1 MALLHYANLEDH
13 RPDVLMER
21 AFYGLT
27 PFHQFLRRTKDYQD
41 SEDAVRRVGWE
52 VCGGGK
58 RRRTASE
65 TSDGVWIR
73 LVERPRATNAEG
85 DLRAFMD
92 DGNEHVYEAEPL
104 GNADIRR
111 DRIEF
116 DRDRRISILARD
128 PGQHRLKLER
138 MPKSGRS
145 ELVIRANTWPIRSQ
159 LQAIRRLQD
168 TPLSTHRPL
177 LRLFEATDHA
187 QWSDVH
193 RTAIE
198 EPGWMTLT
206 EADRAG
212 TDEQRRF
219 VETALATPDFA
230 FLEGPPGS
238 GKTTAICELILQLV
252 RQEKR
257 VLLCASTHVAVDNV
271 LERLMDDDAG
281 HEGLVIPVRIGDES
295 KVSDTVKKWRLSQ
308 FVKTELKRLRGA
320 YRKLDSPSPS
330 QQAMGDALGGNGQGQ
345 SVIERVI
352 LDASNLVC
360 GTSIGILQHPDLK
373 SQTSTRRTSAAD
385 ANRRHS
391 MRPFDVLI
399 VDEASK
405 TTFQEFLVPALH
417 AQRWVIVGD
426 PKQLSPYVDED
437 EMAVNLQACLP
448 DETTR
453 NACVDAFTASLP
465 PRGRR
470 GAVVVAGDDRARAV
484 YAAQCEARDAKVAD
498 VRHANGELAYA
509 DIVVGEAKEIER
521 RVRDLPLDAATL
533 RGAAGTLDVLQR
545 RVRAW
550 RALANWDG
558 EPPRWE
564 NEVAWR
570 LGRLYDLRF
579 AKDRESAR
587 ASSRERLNREVEDLL
602 PVDGVD
608 TNGGGARRSIDSV
621 REVALPSVLESLRH
635 GFVDGGANGRRATA
649 LSNGLPTRV
658 LNQRRVLLTTQ
669 QRMHPE
675 IAAFSREHIYDGE
688 ALHTPSFMESEREW
702 DYGHYP
708 HRSVWIDARGG
719 YNARTNSNVDERR
732 TVLKELRR
740 FVDWAKHHPRP
751 GGGPWEAAVLTF
763 YRGQERDIRNHL
775 PRSLRERSD
784 HIRIDVCTVDR
795 FQGHEADIVFISFAN
810 RRSTSFLESPNRLN
824 VALTRARYQRVIV
837 GNRVGL
843 GSRSDLL
850 RALVEKEPWDQNL
863 GEEEEK

>member
-13 RPDVLMER
+13 RPEVLMKL

-27 PFHQFLRRTKDYQD
+27 PFYQFLSRTKRYQD
-41 SEDAVRRVGWE
+41 SEDAVRRVRWE
-52 VCGGGK
+52 VCGDGK
-58 RRRTASE
+58 RPRAALE

-73 LVERPRATNAEG
+73 LVERPGATSAEG

-92 DGNEHVYEAEPL
+92 DGNQHVYEAEPL
-104 GNADIRR
+104 GSADVGSRV
-111 DRIEF
+111 EF
-116 DRDRRISILARD
+116 DHERRISILDRD
-128 PGQHRLKLER
+128 PGEQRLKLER

-145 ELVIRANTWPIRSQ
+145 ELVIRAKTWPIHCQ
-159 LQAIRRLQD
+159 LQAIERLRD
-168 TPLSTHRPL
+168 APLSTHRPL
-177 LRLFEATDHA
+177 LRLFEATNHA
-187 QWSDVH
+187 RWNDV
-193 RTAIE
+193 RPTPIE
-198 EPGWMTLT
+198 ESGWIILT

-212 TDEQRRF
+212 TAEQRRF
-219 VETALATPDFA
+219 VETALATPDFG

-271 LERLMDDDAG
+271 LERLMDGNAG

-330 QQAMGDALGGNGQGQ
+330 QQAMGDALGGDGQGQ

-373 SQTSTRRTSAAD
+373 SQTSARHTSAAD

-417 AQRWVIVGD
+417 ANRWIIVGD

-437 EMAVNLQACLP
+437 EMAVNLRACLP
-448 DETTR
+448 DETAR
-453 NACVDAFTASLP
+453 NACVDAFTTAFTP
-465 PRGRR
+465 GRRR

-484 YAAQCEARDAKVAD
+484 YAAQCEARGATIAD

-509 DIVVGEAKEIER
+509 DIVVGETKEIER
-521 RVRDLPLDAATL
+521 RVRELPLDAATL

-550 RALANWDG
+550 RALTHWDG

-579 AKDRESAR
+579 AKDREFGAG
-587 ASSRERLNREVEDLL
+587 SRERLSRAVEDLL
-602 PVDGVD
+602 PAAGVER
-608 TNGGGARRSIDSV
+608 NGCDARRSIDSV
-621 REVALPSVLESLRH
+621 RQVALPSVLESLRH
-635 GFVDGGANGRRATA
+635 GFDDGEANGHRATA
-649 LSNGLPTRV
+649 LRDGLPEQD

-675 IAAFSREHIYDGE
+675 IAAFSHEHIYDRE
-688 ALHTPSFMESEREW
+688 ALHTPFSMESERKW
-702 DYGHYP
+702 DYPRYR
-708 HRSVWIDARGG
+708 HRSVWIDVRGG
-719 YNARTNSNVDERR
+719 FHRRTNSNVDERVA
-732 TVLKELRR
+732 VLEELRL
-740 FVDWAKHHPRP
+740 FEDWAKHHPRP

-763 YRGQERDIRNHL
+763 YRGQEHDIRNHL
-775 PRSLRERSD
+775 PRSRREGSD
-784 HIRIDVCTVDR
+784 RIRIDVCTVDR

-810 RRSTSFLESPNRLN
+810 RRSTYFLESPNRLN

-837 GNRVGL
+837 GNRDGL
-843 GSRSDLL
+843 GRSRSDLL
-850 RALVEKEPWDQNL
+850 RALVKEEPWNQNL
-863 GEEEEK
+863 GVEEEK

>member
-13 RPDVLMER
+13 RPDVLMKC
-21 AFYGLT
+21 AFGGLT
-27 PFHQFLRRTKDYQD
+27 PFYQFLRRTKDHQE

-52 VCGGGK
+52 VCGDRK
-58 RRRTASE
+58 RRRASSR
-65 TSDGVWIR
+65 TNDGVWIR
-73 LVERPRATNAEG
+73 LVERPRATNVEA

-92 DGNEHVYEAEPL
+92 EGNEHVYEVDPVRS
-104 GNADIRR
+104 ADGRSR
-111 DRIEF
+111 VEF
-116 DRDRRISILARD
+116 DRERRISILDRD
-128 PGQHRLKLER
+128 PVDRRLKLER

-145 ELVIRANTWPIRSQ
+145 ELVIRANTWPIRCQ
-159 LQAIRRLQD
+159 LQAIARLRD
-168 TPLSTHRPL
+168 APLSTHRPL

-187 QWSDVH
+187 RWNDV
-193 RTAIE
+193 RPTVIE
-198 EPGWMTLT
+198 ESGWMILT
-206 EADRAG
+206 ETGRAG
-212 TDEQRRF
+212 TAEQRRF

-281 HEGLVIPVRIGDES
+281 HQGLVIPVRIGDES
-295 KVSDTVKKWRLSQ
+295 KVSEPAKKWRLRQ

-320 YRKLDSPSPS
+320 YRKLGSPSPS
-330 QQAMGDALGGNGQGQ
+330 QQAMGDALEGGGQRQ

-373 SQTSTRRTSAAD
+373 SQTSARRTSAAD

-391 MRPFDVLI
+391 IGSFDVLI

-417 AQRWVIVGD
+417 AKRWIVVGD

-437 EMAVNLQACLP
+437 EMAVNLQACLS
-448 DETTR
+448 DETAR
-453 NACVDAFTASLP
+453 NACVDAFTATLAP
-465 PRGRR
+465 ARRR
-470 GAVVVAGDDRARAV
+470 GGVVVAGDDRTRAV
-484 YAAQCEARDAKVAD
+484 YVAQCEARDAQIAD

-509 DIVVGEAKEIER
+509 DIVVGETKEIER
-521 RVRDLPLDAATL
+521 RVGELPLDAATL
-533 RGAAGTLDVLQR
+533 RGAAGALVIVQR

-550 RALANWDG
+550 CALTGRDG

-564 NEVAWR
+564 YEVAWR

-579 AKDRESAR
+579 AKDRESR
-587 ASSRERLNREVEDLL
+587 ASSRDRLSREVEDLL
-602 PVDGVD
+602 PVAGND
-608 TNGGGARRSIDSV
+608 TNGCDTRRSIASV
-621 REVALPSVLESLRH
+621 SQVALPSVLESLRR
-635 GFVDGGANGRRATA
+635 GFDDGEANGHRATA
-649 LSNGLPTRV
+649 LTVGLPMPV

-675 IAAFSREHIYDGE
+675 IAAFSHEHIYDRE
-688 ALHTPSFMESEREW
+688 ALHTPSSMESERKW
-702 DYGHYP
+702 DYRRYP
-708 HRSVWIDARGG
+708 HRSVWIDVRGRFDT
-719 YNARTNSNVDERR
+719 RTNSNVEERV
-732 TVLKELRR
+732 TVLDELRR
-740 FVDWAKHHPRP
+740 FERWAERHRRP

-763 YRGQERDIRNHL
+763 YRGQERVIRNHL
-775 PRSLRERSD
+775 PRARREGPD
-784 HIRIDVCTVDR
+784 HIRIEVCTVDR
-795 FQGHEADIVFISFAN
+795 FQGHEADIVFISFAKPH
-810 RRSTSFLESPNRLN
+810 STSFLESPNRLN

-837 GNRVGL
+837 GNRDGL
-843 GSRSDLL
+843 RRSRGDLL
-850 RALVEKEPWDQNL
+850 KALVEKEPWDQNL
-863 GEEEEK
+863 GAEEEK